1 MSSNNSNK
9 LNNDTLSYTI
19 LLWVFVHRVQGLAN
33 QLVRITDGEA
43 LTSLAY
49 VSMLEQP
56 VHVTSGFLLSSG
68 DCAIEDQQISV
79 NGSIR
84 PAGDGN
90 KIHFCI
96 TEDIMDVLQ

>member
-1 MSSNNSNK
+1 MVHYN
-9 LNNDTLSYTI
+9 I
-19 LLWVFVHRVQGLAN
+19 MGIFVHRVQGLAN
-33 QLVRITDGEA
+33 QLVRITDGQE

-90 KIHFCI
+90 TIHFCI
-96 TEDIMDVLQ
+96 VKIL